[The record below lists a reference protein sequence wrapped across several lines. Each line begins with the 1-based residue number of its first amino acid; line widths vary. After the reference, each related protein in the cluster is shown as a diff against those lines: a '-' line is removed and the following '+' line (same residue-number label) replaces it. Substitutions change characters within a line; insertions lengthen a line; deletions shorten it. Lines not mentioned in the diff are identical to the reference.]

1 MFDSVAVVV
10 ICLQHAEV
18 EQLLSVSP
26 TPCNPA
32 DMLTA
37 GLVVGL
43 LGALISG
50 QRAELLGATVGGSVL
65 VTCKLPVPT
74 SPKWFYWQEDGTENI
89 LIHCE
94 QTCQQT
100 TSEVYRNRVTVFA
113 SEFGSGNISIKL
125 HSVTAADDQK
135 SFWVMASFK
144 DRRERRCNS
153 TLQVSASYRDINL
166 TIDTADTV
174 TCTARGGYPES
185 SVSWSG
191 QNTTG
196 GEYVDLHEYK
206 PTHERDAKDG
216 TFTVRSSV
224 SVKELVSV
232 TCRITNPRSNQSI
245 NTTTKI
251 DRDGA
256 GPDTNPGVHA
266 FIRLVS
272 VSVASVA
279 IAGLAVGTYICY
291 KKRCKSGDES
301 NGQLNGEQP
310 GGENHADQQ
319 MELQEESQEAANEG
333 SRDDED
339 PQDEDEW
346 GDAHRD
352 NVDQNLLDGAENQ
365 EHRPAGGA
373 EQGGGS
379 VHANTD

>member
-1 MFDSVAVVV
+1 
-10 ICLQHAEV
+10 
-18 EQLLSVSP
+18 
-26 TPCNPA
+26 
-32 DMLTA
+32 MLTA

-43 LGALISG
+43 LGALISA
-50 QRAELLGATVGGSVL
+50 QRAELLSAAVGGSVL
-65 VTCKLPVPT
+65 VPCKLPVPT
-74 SPKWFYWQEDGTENI
+74 RPKWFYWQEDGTENI

-94 QTCQQT
+94 RTCKQT

-144 DRRERRCNS
+144 DRHERLCNS
-153 TLQVSASYRDINL
+153 ILQVSAPYRDINL
-166 TIDTADTV
+166 TIDTADTA

-191 QNTTG
+191 QNTTS

-245 NTTTKI
+245 NTTTKM

-256 GPDTNPGVHA
+256 G
-266 FIRLVS
+266 
-272 VSVASVA
+272 
-279 IAGLAVGTYICY
+279 
-291 KKRCKSGDES
+291 CKSGYES
-301 NGQLNGEQP
+301 NGQLNGDQP

-333 SRDDED
+333 SRDDEF
-339 PQDEDEW
+339 
-346 GDAHRD
+346 HRMKMMHI
-352 NVDQNLLDGAENQ
+352 ETT
-365 EHRPAGGA
+365 R
-373 EQGGGS
+373 
-379 VHANTD
+379 TKTF

>member
-1 MFDSVAVVV
+1 
-10 ICLQHAEV
+10 
-18 EQLLSVSP
+18 
-26 TPCNPA
+26 
-32 DMLTA
+32 MLTA
-37 GLVVGL
+37 GVVVGL

-65 VTCKLPVPT
+65 VPCKLPAPT
-74 SPKWFYWQEDGTENI
+74 RLKWFYWQEDETENI

-94 QTCQQT
+94 QTCDT

-144 DRRERRCNS
+144 DRCERCCNS
-153 TLQVSASYRDINL
+153 TLQVSAPYRGINL
-166 TIDTADTV
+166 TIDTADTA

-185 SVSWSG
+185 SLSWSG
-191 QNTTG
+191 QNTTS

-245 NTTTKI
+245 NSTTEM
-251 DRDGA
+251 DGDGA
-256 GPDTNPGVHA
+256 GPDTNPGVHSS
-266 FIRLVS
+266 ISLVS
-272 VSVASVA
+272 GLIVLVLLVIAVIA
-279 IAGLAVGTYICY
+279 GLAGLAVGKYICY

-319 MELQEESQEAANEG
+319 MELQEEPQEAANEG
-333 SRDDED
+333 NRDHEA
-339 PQDEDEW
+339 PQDEDEQ
-346 GDAHRD
+346 GDAHHD
-352 NVDQNLLDGAENQ
+352 NEDQNLLRGAENQ

-373 EQGGGS
+373 EEGGGS
-379 VHANTD
+379 VQANTG